1 MARYKNFYFF
11 YSLQGKYKP
20 FRKTKKRIDTGVLKK
35 IPITV
40 DDQGNN
46 NINRNDDNN
55 IQNNQN
61 ERPNMIRINF
71 EGSNSN
77 ENNQLDIDNI

>member
-1 MARYKNFYFF
+1 MVRYKIYFV
-11 YSLQGKYKP
+11 YSPKGKYIP
-20 FRKTKKRIDTGVLKK
+20 FRITKKGIDTGVFEK
-35 IPITV
+35 IPIAV

-46 NINRNDDNN
+46 NINRNDNNN

-77 ENNQLDIDNI
+77 ENNQLDMDNI

>member
-1 MARYKNFYFF
+1 MVRYKIYFV
-11 YSLQGKYKP
+11 YSPKGKYKP
-20 FRKTKKRIDTGVLKK
+20 FRITKKGIDTGVFEK
-35 IPITV
+35 IPIAV

-46 NINRNDDNN
+46 NINRNE
-55 IQNNQN
+55 NNQN

-77 ENNQLDIDNI
+77 ENNQLDMDNI